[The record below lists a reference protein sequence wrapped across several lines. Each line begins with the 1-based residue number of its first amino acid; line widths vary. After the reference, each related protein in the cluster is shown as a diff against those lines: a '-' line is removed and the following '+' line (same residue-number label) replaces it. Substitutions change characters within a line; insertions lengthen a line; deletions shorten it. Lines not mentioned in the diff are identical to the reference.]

1 MIKTTFYCSATAF
14 IQLGNLT
21 VDGLKFK
28 ICHLKDFQHSNSNLE
43 CLQETFFF
51 SLREFWVYCTHIYDK
66 FKIICSWDI
75 AAIRILVSCLL
86 NTS

>member
-1 MIKTTFYCSATAF
+1 MIKATFTA
-14 IQLGNLT
+14 QLLHLCQLDNLT

-51 SLREFWVYCTHIYDK
+51 SLREFWVYCTHIY
-66 FKIICSWDI
+66 
-75 AAIRILVSCLL
+75 VSSKLYVL
-86 NTS
+86 GT